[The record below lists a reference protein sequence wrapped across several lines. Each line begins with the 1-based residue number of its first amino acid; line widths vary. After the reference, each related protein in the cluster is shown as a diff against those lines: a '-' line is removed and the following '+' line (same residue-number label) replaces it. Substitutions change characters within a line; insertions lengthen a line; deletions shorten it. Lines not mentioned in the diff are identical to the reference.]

1 MTMKTSSRS
10 EVCAQGILGSALV
23 QEFGL
28 RVSTEDRAGRSGSKL
43 NRLAEGV
50 AGHRRCNDQ
59 APRTSDREVQRPPET
74 EQNRAAELLLGFADS
89 GQARYRLTDEQ
100 LAEVERAR
108 QEAREGEFA
117 SDEEMAALWR
127 RFGL

>member
-1 MTMKTSSRS
+1 MT
-10 EVCAQGILGSALV
+10 
-23 QEFGL
+23 
-28 RVSTEDRAGRSGSKL
+28 KL
-43 NRLAEGV
+43 LE
-50 AGHRRCNDQ
+50 Q
-59 APRTSDREVQRPPET
+59 AIEKVQRLPET

-108 QEAREGEFA
+108 HEAREGKFA

>member
-1 MTMKTSSRS
+1 MT
-10 EVCAQGILGSALV
+10 
-23 QEFGL
+23 
-28 RVSTEDRAGRSGSKL
+28 KL
-43 NRLAEGV
+43 LE
-50 AGHRRCNDQ
+50 Q
-59 APRTSDREVQRPPET
+59 AIEKVQRLPET
-74 EQNRAAELLLGFADS
+74 EQDRAVELLLGFADS

-108 QEAREGEFA
+108 QEAREGKFA

>member
-1 MTMKTSSRS
+1 MT
-10 EVCAQGILGSALV
+10 
-23 QEFGL
+23 
-28 RVSTEDRAGRSGSKL
+28 KL
-43 NRLAEGV
+43 LE
-50 AGHRRCNDQ
+50 Q
-59 APRTSDREVQRPPET
+59 AIEKVQRLPET
-74 EQNRAAELLLGFADS
+74 EQNRAVELLLGFADS

-108 QEAREGEFA
+108 QEAREGKFA